1 MPRPDLARRAL
12 LALLPAGC
20 AGRTAA
26 PEVPEVPLPP
36 ATGMGD
42 EGHQAVMLA
51 AGDFAD
57 TRRLAN
63 RPQAAALA
71 AARLEWMAASLP
83 YRATW
88 TETSALL
95 PGALAEARAETR
107 AALAIPAAA
116 PPAAVAREM
125 LAAAAAL
132 EAGNAASAAAALD
145 ALSPGQGR
153 EILQRLQRLPPLPR
167 TSFATSLA
175 RQELNRVM
183 SDD

>member
-1 MPRPDLARRAL
+1 MPEFNLSRRAL

-20 AGRTAA
+20 AGRAEA
-26 PEVPEVPLPP
+26 PDVPLPP
-36 ATGMGD
+36 STGMGD

-51 AGDFAD
+51 AADFAN
-57 TRRLAN
+57 TRRLAD
-63 RPQAAALA
+63 RPRAAALA

-107 AALAIPAAA
+107 AALAIPVAA
-116 PPAAVAREM
+116 PPAVVARGL

-132 EAGNAASAAAALD
+132 ETGDTASAAAALD
-145 ALSPGQGR
+145 ALAPGRGR
-153 EILQRLQRLPPLPR
+153 EILRRLQRLPPLPR
-167 TSFATSLA
+167 TSFATGLA
-175 RQELNRVM
+175 GTELNHVM